1 MQEGKD
7 FIGGIP
13 LQDLLAMM
21 KDPEFLDSGFDV
33 SSIFTNHDLLV
44 EKSQS

>member
-1 MQEGKD
+1 MQEDKD

-21 KDPEFLDSGFDV
+21 KDPDFLESGFDV
-33 SSIFTNHDLLV
+33 SSIFVNHDLLV